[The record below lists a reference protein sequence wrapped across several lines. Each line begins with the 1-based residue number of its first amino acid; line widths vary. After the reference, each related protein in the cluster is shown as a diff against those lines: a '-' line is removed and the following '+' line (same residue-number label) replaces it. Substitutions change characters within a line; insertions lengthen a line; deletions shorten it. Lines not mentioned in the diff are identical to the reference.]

1 MKVLKLYN
9 IPYPVASLIV
19 KKIISLTLKYKKD

>member
-9 IPYPVASLIV
+9 IPYPIASLIV
-19 KKIISLTLKYKKD
+19 KKIISLTLKYKD